1 MFFIFGRNMLTAKK
15 RLVTSSR
22 NPHLIK
28 IMDSVSDIKDLGL
41 LEALLK
47 QIKEQK
53 KAIKAD
59 VRKQRTDVVA
69 IAQTLVPATQSVLD
83 AQKAYEEK
91 GFFVDIETDEKTG
104 LIRKWKLKNRRP
116 KNQNIG
122 GAIRSASAIK
132 QMKPNEFQQIVS
144 RLPDVFGAKDI
155 MNALIG
161 SGIGERKL
169 QPAFGNILKGVY
181 GEYGIEKVP
190 GMDQGPSVRYRKVK

>member
-1 MFFIFGRNMLTAKK
+1 MLTAKK

>member
-1 MFFIFGRNMLTAKK
+1 
-15 RLVTSSR
+15 
-22 NPHLIK
+22 
-28 IMDSVSDIKDLGL
+28 MDSVSDIKDLGL
-41 LEALLK
+41 LEQLLK
-47 QIKEQK
+47 QIKDQK

-69 IAQTLVPATQSVLD
+69 IAQTLAPATQSVLD
-83 AQKAYEEK
+83 AVKAYEEK

-144 RLPDVFGAKDI
+144 RLPDVFGSKDI

-190 GMDQGPSVRYRKVK
+190 GMDKGPSVRYRKVK